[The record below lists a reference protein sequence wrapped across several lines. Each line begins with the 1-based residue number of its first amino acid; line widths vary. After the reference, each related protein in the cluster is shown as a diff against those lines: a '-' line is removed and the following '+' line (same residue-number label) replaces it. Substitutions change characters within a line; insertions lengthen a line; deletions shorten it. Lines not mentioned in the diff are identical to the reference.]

1 MSLESTLRRS
11 PRMAERSAM
20 SMAMREPSL
29 SMSMS
34 MSMSM
39 GAIRRSG
46 EVSTSNIEMRV
57 SAVSSTDMCT
67 ISVMRGMRRVRVS
80 AILLARI
87 RSESSAFE
95 SSDVKRVTLILILI
109 SLVFG
114 AVVALVMRMGSI
126 RWFTALREPMM
137 RVCAIGGMGRVSGV
151 GLMHGVIIDDSY
163 FQLGFIGRRGVM
175 RVFGVSTIL
184 RRGWMRVG
192 AVRGG
197 MGVFSAIEL
206 LQARRTRLRKDI
218 SMRVSTVG

>member
-20 SMAMREPSL
+20 SMTMPEPSL
-29 SMSMS
+29 SMPMP
-34 MSMSM
+34 MSM

-46 EVSTSNIEMRV
+46 KVSITSNIEMRV
-57 SAVSSTDMCT
+57 SAVSSTDVCT
-67 ISVMRGMRRVRVS
+67 IPVRRGMRRVRVS

-175 RVFGVSTIL
+175 RMFGVSTIV